1 MARSL
6 LEMNAAR
13 AASRGWRKKKQASR
27 KTKAA
32 VKKQKLSKP
41 RTILERTLRVS
52 YPVGQGRLV
61 LRTEQDWKRFSR
73 LLGLVHCCEICA
85 RSVKLQ
91 YGARDVFIL
100 GHTDEVA
107 QMPKLHR

>member
-27 KTKAA
+27 KTKAT

-61 LRTEQDWKRFSR
+61 LRTEQDWKRFRHES
-73 LLGLVHCCEICA
+73 
-85 RSVKLQ
+85 SVACL
-91 YGARDVFIL
+91 ASCI
-100 GHTDEVA
+100 VA
-107 QMPKLHR
+107 KFAPAV